1 MRLRDYLFTRWG
13 RRLVTPSPWA
23 AAVAVLGGL
32 AAWQYGLSERQAPDG
47 TTGGSTLRLWYGVLG
62 TLLTVF
68 ISFVFVVHR
77 RRLARGYR
85 RPAGRRRDRPPL
97 PRAVWLRAHVW
108 LGVLGLVL
116 VLGHCGWPGHARR
129 VGPNLAGALLLVFL
143 LTTFTG
149 FAGILL
155 QAVAPRGLT
164 DVGRRTAA
172 GVTIAEVPSA
182 QVPDV
187 CAAWRREAAGLVRYL
202 EDVLPAA
209 GRPPA
214 LEAALKPLLMETAPR
229 GRKPWKEAEAA
240 LAELRARA
248 GGEPFVEKAVLRLAT
263 ILTDRRELHAQQRWY
278 AGMALWLSLHA
289 SLAVAVL
296 VLVTLHAA
304 VSLSF

>member
-1 MRLRDYLFTRWG
+1 
-13 RRLVTPSPWA
+13 
-23 AAVAVLGGL
+23 
-32 AAWQYGLSERQAPDG
+32 
-47 TTGGSTLRLWYGVLG
+47 
-62 TLLTVF
+62 
-68 ISFVFVVHR
+68 
-77 RRLARGYR
+77 
-85 RPAGRRRDRPPL
+85 
-97 PRAVWLRAHVW
+97 VWLRAHVW

-116 VLGHCGWPGHARR
+116 VLGHCGWLGHARR

-164 DVGRRTAA
+164 DVGRRTTA
-172 GVTIAEVPSA
+172 GVTIAEVPAA

-209 GRPPA
+209 ERPPA
-214 LEAALKPLLMETAPR
+214 LEAARALEAALEPLLMETVPR